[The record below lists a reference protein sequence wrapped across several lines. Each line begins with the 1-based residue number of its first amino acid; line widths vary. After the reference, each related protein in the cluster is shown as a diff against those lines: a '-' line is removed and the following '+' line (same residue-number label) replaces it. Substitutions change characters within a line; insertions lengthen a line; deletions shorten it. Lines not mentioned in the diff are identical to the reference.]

1 MFVPFS
7 GGATLRTPKR
17 TQGAKKKEHKGD
29 DDQRAAQNETPRAH
43 TSTGTHTRRTPD
55 TKTQRATGQKRDTTS
70 HKMATR
76 FLLYTCKGV
85 CVCVFSLV
93 VVKTVVVVVFHLDL
107 HTFGCV
113 LMLTVLLLLLLL
125 FL

>member
-1 MFVPFS
+1 M
-7 GGATLRTPKR
+7 RTPKR

-85 CVCVFSLV
+85 CVCVVCVFSLV
-93 VVKTVVVVVFHLDL
+93 VVKTVVVVVLGSLGWIIISTFTHLDV
-107 HTFGCV
+107 C
-113 LMLTVLLLLLLL
+113 
-125 FL
+125 